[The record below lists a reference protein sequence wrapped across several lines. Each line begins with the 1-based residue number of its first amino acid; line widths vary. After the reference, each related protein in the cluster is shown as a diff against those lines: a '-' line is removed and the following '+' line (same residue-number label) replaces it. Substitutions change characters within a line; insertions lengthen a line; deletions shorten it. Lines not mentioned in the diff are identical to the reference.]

1 MFTYFTI
8 FFCSRWWDIKVS
20 EIEMGKLQIVTLSM
34 TCEKVLNMMK
44 KFGVDQVPV
53 VANNG

>member
-1 MFTYFTI
+1 
-8 FFCSRWWDIKVS
+8 
-20 EIEMGKLQIVTLSM
+20 MGKLQMVTANM

-53 VANNG
+53 VTNNGCVNKLLKIFQCKLHKIYKF